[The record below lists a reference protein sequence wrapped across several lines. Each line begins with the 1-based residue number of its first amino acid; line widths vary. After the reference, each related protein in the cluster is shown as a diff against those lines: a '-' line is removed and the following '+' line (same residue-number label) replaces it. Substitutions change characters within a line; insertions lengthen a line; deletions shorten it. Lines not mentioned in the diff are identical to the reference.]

1 MSGNNDQASL
11 SITTSHLL
19 DGLKDPHN
27 QAVWQAYVG
36 RYRPLVIQY
45 GMRLG
50 LSATDAEDAAQLS
63 LIEFCSS
70 YQADKYDRTRGRLR
84 DWLFGIARN
93 QVLNYRRRQVA
104 RGPML
109 ISEGSSGTDFF
120 NALPDEDS
128 MAKAWD
134 EEWRQAVM
142 RQCLATVRA
151 EVEPRT
157 FEAFELFALQGLS
170 AESVAA
176 KLGIT
181 ANAVFG
187 AKRRIL
193 RRIRELLPSLQE
205 EW

>member
-1 MSGNNDQASL
+1 MIGPSDPTSL
-11 SITTSHLL
+11 SMTTSHLL
-19 DGLKDPHN
+19 DGLRDPSN
-27 QAVWQAYVG
+27 QAIWSAYVE
-36 RYRPLVIQY
+36 RYRPMMIQY
-45 GMRLG
+45 GIRLG

-63 LIEFCSS
+63 LIEFCTA

-93 QVLNYRRRQVA
+93 QVLNYRRRQVN

-109 ISEGSSGTDFF
+109 IGDGSSGTDFF
-120 NALPDEDS
+120 HALPDEDS
-128 MAKAWD
+128 LTQVWE

-142 RQCLATVRA
+142 QQCLATVRA

-157 FEAFELFALQGLS
+157 FEIFELFAMQGLA
-170 AESVAA
+170 AEVVAER
-176 KLGIT
+176 LGVT

-193 RRIRELLPSLQE
+193 RRIRELLPQLQA

>member
-1 MSGNNDQASL
+1 MSGNHDPASL

-27 QAVWQAYVG
+27 QAVWHAYVS

-45 GMRLG
+45 GIRLG
-50 LSATDAEDAAQLS
+50 LSPTDAEDAAQLS
-63 LIEFCSS
+63 LIEFCTS
-70 YQADKYDRTRGRLR
+70 YQADKYDRSRGRLR

-104 RGPML
+104 RGPKL
-109 ISEGSSGTDFF
+109 IGDGSSGTDFF
-120 NALPDEDS
+120 QTIPDEDS
-128 MAKAWD
+128 MAKVWE

-142 RQCLATVRA
+142 QQCLATVRA
-151 EVEPRT
+151 EVEQRT
-157 FEAFELFALQGLS
+157 FEAFELFALQGLA
-170 AESVAA
+170 AEEVSA

-187 AKRRIL
+187 AKRRVL
-193 RRIRELLPSLQE
+193 RRIRELLPALQD

>member
-1 MSGNNDQASL
+1 MIGPHDPASL
-11 SITTSHLL
+11 SMTTSHLL

-27 QAVWQAYVG
+27 QAVWHAYVG

-45 GMRLG
+45 GIRLG
-50 LSATDAEDAAQLS
+50 LSPTDAEDAAQLS
-63 LIEFCSS
+63 LIEFCTS

-93 QVLNYRRRQVA
+93 QVLNYRRRQVT
-104 RGPML
+104 RGPKL
-109 ISEGSSGTDFF
+109 IGDGSSGTDFF
-120 NALPDEDS
+120 QAIPDEDS
-128 MAKAWD
+128 MAKVWE

-142 RQCLATVRA
+142 QQCLATVRA

-157 FEAFELFALQGLS
+157 FEAFELFALQGLP
-170 AESVAA
+170 AEDVAA

-193 RRIRELLPSLQE
+193 RRIRELLPALQD

>member
-1 MSGNNDQASL
+1 MSGNHESASL
-11 SITTSHLL
+11 SMTTSHLL
-19 DGLKDPHN
+19 DGLKDPAN

-45 GMRLG
+45 GIRLG

-70 YQADKYDRTRGRLR
+70 YQANKYDRSRGRLR

-93 QVLNYRRRQVA
+93 QVLNYRRRHLH

-109 ISEGSSGTDFF
+109 IGDGSSGTDFF
-120 NALPDEDS
+120 NALPDEES
-128 MAKAWD
+128 LTQVWE
-134 EEWRQAVM
+134 EEWRQAVLQ
-142 RQCLATVRA
+142 QCLATVRA

-157 FEAFELFALQGLS
+157 FEAFELFALKELP
-170 AESVAA
+170 ADEVAGR
-176 KLGIT
+176 LGMT

-193 RRIRELLPSLQE
+193 RRIREILPALQD

>member
-1 MSGNNDQASL
+1 MSGNLDPTSL
-11 SITTSHLL
+11 SMTTSHLL
-19 DGLKDPHN
+19 DGLKDPAN
-27 QAVWQAYVG
+27 KVIWQAYVE

-45 GMRLG
+45 GIRLG
-50 LSATDAEDAAQLS
+50 LSPTDAEDAAQLS
-63 LIEFCSS
+63 LIEFCTS

-104 RGPML
+104 RGPIL
-109 ISEGSSGTDFF
+109 IGDGSSGTDFF
-120 NALPDEDS
+120 NALPDEDN

-142 RQCLATVRA
+142 RQCLAAVRT
-151 EVEPRT
+151 EVEART
-157 FEAFELFALQGLS
+157 FEAFELFALQDQP
-170 AESVAA
+170 AEKVAA

-187 AKRRIL
+187 AKRRVL
-193 RRIRELLPSLQE
+193 RRIRELLPTLQE
-205 EW
+205 DW

>member
-1 MSGNNDQASL
+1 MSGPHDPASL
-11 SITTSHLL
+11 SMTTSHLL
-19 DGLKDPHN
+19 DGLKDPLN
-27 QAVWQAYVG
+27 QAVWQEYVG

-63 LIEFCSS
+63 LIEFCTS

-93 QVLNYRRRQVA
+93 QVLNYRRRQVN

-109 ISEGSSGTDFF
+109 IANGSSGTDFF
-120 NALPDEDS
+120 NAVPDEDS
-128 MAKAWD
+128 MARAWE

-142 RQCLATVRA
+142 QQCLAAVRA

-157 FEAFELFALQGLS
+157 FEAFELFALKELP
-170 AESVAA
+170 AEEVAGR
-176 KLGIT
+176 LGIT

-193 RRIRELLPSLQE
+193 RRIRELLPALQD